1 MCTCGARSYLFVR
14 LSPVLGAAV
23 EMERGGSVEVH
34 LTPAGLALP
43 AEATA
48 VRLEPMHLALASR
61 GPVQNLIRRGPHVRD
76 RLTSKW
82 CGCVQCKRLLA
93 RPKTTLVTVAHP
105 RCHAAVCFQHVS
117 RSAYRPGS
125 EARAPL
131 ARTGC

>member
-1 MCTCGARSYLFVR
+1 MQRRHMDACAWGARSYLFVR

-61 GPVQNLIRRGPHVRD
+61 GPVQNLIRRGPRIRVCS
-76 RLTSKW
+76 TCNC
-82 CGCVQCKRLLA
+82 CG
-93 RPKTTLVTVAHP
+93 
-105 RCHAAVCFQHVS
+105 
-117 RSAYRPGS
+117 
-125 EARAPL
+125 
-131 ARTGC
+131 

>member
-1 MCTCGARSYLFVR
+1 MCTCGSRSYLFVR

-61 GPVQNLIRRGPHVRD
+61 GPVQNLIRRGPHIRVC
-76 RLTSKW
+76 LT
-82 CGCVQCKRLLA
+82 
-93 RPKTTLVTVAHP
+93 
-105 RCHAAVCFQHVS
+105 
-117 RSAYRPGS
+117 
-125 EARAPL
+125 
-131 ARTGC
+131 